1 MYNKPMR
8 VVEVTEPGGAE
19 VLEIGTRQ
27 IPDLKDHEVL
37 IKVAAAGLNRADVM
51 QRNGNYPPPP
61 GASDILGLEV
71 SGTVSK
77 IGSDVSNLS
86 VGNEVCALLAGGGY
100 AEYCVAPATSCLP
113 VPTGMSLVDAGALPE
128 TFFTVWTNLFMRGK
142 LKAGERCLIHGG
154 TSGIGL
160 TAIQLAKAFGAEV
173 FVTAG
178 SDEKCAAC
186 VDFGATAAINYR
198 TTDFVDEI
206 KTQTNGK
213 GVNLILDII
222 SGEYVAKNIK
232 CLADEGRMVIIA
244 TQGGFRAQ
252 INVLPIMTKRLMI
265 TGSTLR
271 PRTVE
276 QKAEIAD
283 ELRTHAWPLLNEGKI
298 KPIIDSVFS
307 MDEVC
312 DAHKRIESGS
322 HIGKILLKMN

>member
-1 MYNKPMR
+1 MNNQTMQ
-8 VVEVTEPGGAE
+8 VVEISEPGGAE
-19 VLEIGTRQ
+19 VLVIGTRQ
-27 IPDLKDHEVL
+27 IPDPKDHEVL
-37 IKVAAAGLNRADVM
+37 IKVESAGLNRADVM

-71 SGTVSK
+71 SGTVAK
-77 IGSDVSNLS
+77 VGSEVSDYS
-86 VGNEVCALLAGGGY
+86 VGDEVCALLAGGGY

-113 VPTGMSLVDAGALPE
+113 VPTGMSVVDAGALPE
-128 TFFTVWTNLFMRGK
+128 TFFTVWANLFMRGK

-154 TSGIGL
+154 TSGIGS

-173 FVTAG
+173 IVTAG

-198 TTDFVDEI
+198 TSDFVDEI

-276 QKAEIAD
+276 QKAAIAD
-283 ELRTHAWPLLNEGKI
+283 ELRTNAWPLLNEGKI
-298 KPIIDSVFS
+298 KPIIDSVFT
-307 MDEVC
+307 MDEVRA
-312 DAHKRIESGS
+312 AHQRIESGS
-322 HIGKILLKMN
+322 HIGKILLTMN

>member
-1 MYNKPMR
+1 MNNKTMR
-8 VVEVTEPGGAE
+8 VVEITEPGGAE

-27 IPDLKDHEVL
+27 IPDPTDHEVL
-37 IKVAAAGLNRADVM
+37 IKVAATGLNRADVM

-71 SGTVSK
+71 SGTIAKVGPEVS
-77 IGSDVSNLS
+77 DHS
-86 VGNEVCALLAGGGY
+86 VGDKVCALLAGGGY
-100 AEYCVAPATSCLP
+100 AEYCVAPASSCLP
-113 VPTGMSLVDAGALPE
+113 VPTGMSLVEAGALPE
-128 TFFTVWTNLFMRGK
+128 TFFTVWANLFMRGK

-154 TSGIGL
+154 TSGIGS

-173 FVTAG
+173 YATAG

-186 VDFGATAAINYR
+186 IDFGATAAINYR

-206 KTQTNGK
+206 KTLTGGK

-232 CLADEGRMVIIA
+232 CLTDEGRMVIIA

-252 INVLPIMTKRLMI
+252 INVLPIMTKRLTI

-271 PRTVE
+271 PRTIE

-283 ELRTHAWPLLNEGKI
+283 ELRTLAWPLLNEGNI
-298 KPIIDSVFS
+298 KPIIDSVFP
-307 MDEVC
+307 MDEVRA
-312 DAHKRIESGS
+312 AHKRIDSGS
-322 HIGKILLKMN
+322 HIGKILLTMN